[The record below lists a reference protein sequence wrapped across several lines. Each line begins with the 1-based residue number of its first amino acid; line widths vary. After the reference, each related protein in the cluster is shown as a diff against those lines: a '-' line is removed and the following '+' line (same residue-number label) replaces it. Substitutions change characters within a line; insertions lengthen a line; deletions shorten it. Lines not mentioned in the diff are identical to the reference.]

1 MSRSKKVTKT
11 TTTTTTKTT
20 SGGSVSKTEID
31 KYDEMGLI
39 PEEINELKQA
49 FALFDKDGS
58 GSVDKDELM
67 AALSKLG
74 ISNKN
79 SALNK
84 IMDDLDADKSG
95 TVEVEEFVGMMTI
108 KPPEKETKEGLEK
121 VFNLYLGDDLDD
133 LDFDSVSK
141 LVKELGLGF
150 TDDEVRNMIAKADT
164 NRDGKVTFDEFYNI
178 ITKRI

>member
-1 MSRSKKVTKT
+1 MSRAKKVTK

-95 TVEVEEFVGMMTI
+95 TVEVEEFV
-108 KPPEKETKEGLEK
+108 
-121 VFNLYLGDDLDD
+121 F
-133 LDFDSVSK
+133 
-141 LVKELGLGF
+141 
-150 TDDEVRNMIAKADT
+150 R
-164 NRDGKVTFDEFYNI
+164 R
-178 ITKRI
+178 